1 MYNRTKMNKDMNNN
15 IIKSLRRTLL
25 CTVAAAA
32 VTIGFTACADEMFET
47 QNVTA
52 PANGNGYKI
61 SIAANIGEGG
71 TRAVAYNSETGG
83 YDGTFET
90 SDFIYVYNVTKNA
103 EGRKKY
109 EGSDWWEPTYLTPD
123 ANGKKVNLVG
133 ELSFCA
139 WDDTGSR
146 IVVTP
151 EVGDELML
159 YYKNSDRYIQYNNN
173 SYWIGEDFIDYAI
186 AKVTIK
192 SIDDNGFIKTSPA
205 SFIHPQSLYKINFKG
220 IAEGVKIK
228 KVIIESEQKKLVG
241 AYYPTNSEWPN
252 EFRSVTYNYIQD
264 SEDEGTDQ
272 HELIFMLRF
281 ANSPYNQ
288 GDSGNSSSAGDVI
301 VFKALASNGHY
312 YIGTKSVTNELV
324 DGKYYQAEVA
334 MADAGE
340 VMTLTNTTT
349 GAEMAALGTWG
360 EISTKDAD
368 WMAKNTGYNFQL
380 EWFGGNQT
388 LTLDNLSISGNGNA
402 IVVRSDGDSEAV
414 MHKLVLNG
422 VNTLKSYSGNN
433 YNFTPA
439 FIVYGNCDLRISAKS
454 ADAKLNIEEGGLE
467 LNYNTTMTIES
478 GEVFVND
485 NVKMSES
492 TLKVEGGLLTVHGF
506 ETESWRTNSC
516 IISKGGKL
524 RVAKDGNIPDGFVKA
539 ADGYVLNVSDDGEY
553 WGYTAIEDDGSGLA
567 KSIVVMPGTT
577 TLTYGLSDWG
587 AETLRAYVYPETTK
601 DQSVTWKTSNPDVV
615 VVDAKGWIR
624 ATGVGVA
631 TVTATTNDGTNLS
644 AECIVTVKPVGGI
657 QYQNQ
662 EVSMTPESQPFTNPL
677 TKAGKITS
685 ITYSSS
691 DTNVATVN
699 ASTGE
704 VTITSG
710 ATAGQTVTIT
720 ASATI
725 EEDGVYF
732 YPEYYRTASYT
743 VKLVPVTSQGGRN
756 DYTPGSW

>member
-61 SIAANIGEGG
+61 NIAANIGSGD

-90 SDFIYVYNVTKNA
+90 SDLIYVYDITKNA
-103 EGRKKY
+103 EGRKLYKY
-109 EGSDWWEPTYLTPD
+109 DSYERWEPTYLTPD

-139 WDDTGSR
+139 WDSEAKATVE
-146 IVVTP
+146 ITP
-151 EVGDELML
+151 GVGDELML
-159 YYKNSDRYIQYNNN
+159 YYKNTGSSIYYTNWSGETIQ
-173 SYWIGEDFIDYAI
+173 DYAI
-186 AKVTIK
+186 AKVTII
-192 SIDDNGFIKTSPA
+192 SIDDNGVIKTSA
-205 SFIHPQSLYKINFKG
+205 ATFTHPQSLYKINFTG
-220 IAEGVKIK
+220 IASGVKIETISIK
-228 KVIIESEQKKLVG
+228 SEQQKLVSE
-241 AYYPTNSEWPN
+241 YNPTNIQWPN
-252 EFRSVTYNYIQD
+252 YFGNVKYYYND
-264 SEDEGTDQ
+264 NKKEGTDQ
-272 HELIFMLRF
+272 RELFFMLRF
-281 ANSPYNQ
+281 ADNPYNK
-288 GDSGNSSSAGDVI
+288 DKVSSSGDAI
-301 VFKALASNGHY
+301 IFKALGSDGHY
-312 YIGTKSVTNELV
+312 YTGSKIVQNELT
-324 DGKYYQAEVA
+324 DGKYYQAELA
-334 MADAGE
+334 MDDAGLA
-340 VMTLTNTTT
+340 MTLTNNST
-349 GAEMAALGTWG
+349 GEVVVLDSYTQIHSNQAPYTLEH
-360 EISTKDAD
+360 
-368 WMAKNTGYNFQL
+368 NGYDLDL
-380 EWFGGNQT
+380 EWDGGENP
-388 LTLDNLSISGNGNA
+388 LTFKNISLSTPYEGFRLFPDKSDPDNTKN
-402 IVVRSDGDSEAV
+402 
-414 MHKLVLNG
+414 HYLVLEG
-422 VNTLKSYSGNN
+422 ENTLY
-433 YNFTPA
+433 
-439 FIVYGNCDLRISAKS
+439 CDYEDQGIKVLDGSSLYVSAKS
-454 ADAKLNIEEGGLE
+454 SEGKLNITQGMIR
-467 LNYNTTMTIES
+467 LNNATMTIES
-478 GEVFVND
+478 GEITVNGYIRMND
-485 NVKMSES
+485 NS
-492 TLKVEGGLLTVHGF
+492 TIKVEGGVLTANTLYGWN
-506 ETESWRTNSC
+506 SSC

-524 RVAKDGNIPDGFVKA
+524 RIAKNGYIEEGLIKA
-539 ADGYVLNVSDDGEY
+539 AEGYVLVVSDDGEY
-553 WGYTAIEDDGSGLA
+553 WAYTAIEDDHTGLA
-567 KSIVVMPGTT
+567 KSIVVMPGAV

-587 AETLRAYVYPETTK
+587 AETLRAYVYLETTK
-601 DQSVTWKTSNPDVV
+601 DQSVTWKTSDPNVV
-615 VVDAKGWIR
+615 EVSETGWIR

>member
-61 SIAANIGEGG
+61 NIAANIGSGD

-90 SDFIYVYNVTKNA
+90 SDFIYVYDITKNA

-109 EGSDWWEPTYLTPD
+109 EGSDWWGPTYLTPD

-139 WDDTGSR
+139 WDSEAKATVE
-146 IVVTP
+146 ITP
-151 EVGDELML
+151 GVGDELML
-159 YYKNSDRYIQYNNN
+159 YYKNTGSSIYYTNWSGETIQ
-173 SYWIGEDFIDYAI
+173 DYAI
-186 AKVTIK
+186 AKVTII
-192 SIDDNGFIKTSPA
+192 SIDDNGVIKTSA
-205 SFIHPQSLYKINFKG
+205 ATFTHPQSLYKINFTG
-220 IAEGVKIK
+220 IASGVKIETISIK
-228 KVIIESEQKKLVG
+228 SEQRKLVCE
-241 AYYPTNSEWPN
+241 YNPTDIEWPN
-252 EFRSVTYNYIQD
+252 YFGNVKYYYND
-264 SEDEGTDQ
+264 NKKEGTDQ
-272 HELIFMLRF
+272 RELFFMLRF
-281 ANSPYNQ
+281 ADNPYNK
-288 GDSGNSSSAGDVI
+288 DKVSSSGDAI
-301 VFKALASNGHY
+301 IFKALGSDGHY
-312 YIGTKSVTNELV
+312 YTGSKIVQNELT
-324 DGKYYQAEVA
+324 DGKYYQAELA
-334 MADAGE
+334 MDDAGLA
-340 VMTLTNTTT
+340 MTLTNNST
-349 GAEMAALGTWG
+349 GEVVVLDSYTQIHSNQAPYTLEH
-360 EISTKDAD
+360 
-368 WMAKNTGYNFQL
+368 NGYDLDL
-380 EWFGGNQT
+380 EWDGGENP
-388 LTLDNLSISGNGNA
+388 LTFKNISLSTPYEGFRLFPDKSDPDNTKN
-402 IVVRSDGDSEAV
+402 
-414 MHKLVLNG
+414 HYLVLEG
-422 VNTLKSYSGNN
+422 ENTLY
-433 YNFTPA
+433 
-439 FIVYGNCDLRISAKS
+439 CDYEDQGIKVLDGSSLYVSAKS
-454 ADAKLNIEEGGLE
+454 SEGKLNITQGMIR
-467 LNYNTTMTIES
+467 LNNATMTIES
-478 GEVFVND
+478 GEITVNGYIRMND
-485 NVKMSES
+485 NS
-492 TLKVEGGLLTVHGF
+492 TIKVEGGVLTANTLYGWN
-506 ETESWRTNSC
+506 SSC

-524 RVAKDGNIPDGFVKA
+524 RIAKNGYIEEGLIKA
-539 ADGYVLNVSDDGEY
+539 AEGYVLVVSDDGEY
-553 WGYTAIEDDGSGLA
+553 WAYTAIEDDHTGLA
-567 KSIVVMPGTT
+567 KSIVVMPGAV

-601 DQSVTWKTSNPDVV
+601 DQSVTWKTSDPNVV
-615 VVDAKGWIR
+615 EVSETGWIR

>member
-61 SIAANIGEGG
+61 NIAANIGSGD

-90 SDFIYVYNVTKNA
+90 SDLIYVYDITKNA
-103 EGRKKY
+103 EGRKLYKY
-109 EGSDWWEPTYLTPD
+109 DSYERWEPTYLTPD

-139 WDDTGSR
+139 WDSEAKATVE
-146 IVVTP
+146 ITP
-151 EVGDELML
+151 GVGDELML
-159 YYKNSDRYIQYNNN
+159 YYKNTGPSIYYTNWSGETIQ
-173 SYWIGEDFIDYAI
+173 DYAI
-186 AKVTIK
+186 AKVTIL
-192 SIDDNGFIKTSPA
+192 SIDDNGVIKTSA
-205 SFIHPQSLYKINFKG
+205 ATFTHPQSLYKINFTG
-220 IAEGVKIK
+220 ITSGVNIK
-228 KVIIESEQKKLVG
+228 SIGIESEQQKLVSE
-241 AYYPTNSEWPN
+241 YNPTNIQWPN
-252 EFRSVTYNYIQD
+252 YFGNVKYSYTNNKK
-264 SEDEGTDQ
+264 EGTDQ
-272 HELIFMLRF
+272 RELFFMLRF
-281 ANSPYNQ
+281 ADNPYNK
-288 GDSGNSSSAGDVI
+288 DKVSSSSDAI
-301 VFKALASNGHY
+301 TFKALGSDGHY
-312 YIGTKSVTNELV
+312 YTGSKIVQNNLS

-334 MADAGE
+334 MADAGLA
-340 VMTLTNTTT
+340 MTLTNNTT
-349 GAEMAALGTWG
+349 GEVTIVDSYIQIHSNQAPYTLENNGFDPDIEWDGG
-360 EISTKDAD
+360 E
-368 WMAKNTGYNFQL
+368 N
-380 EWFGGNQT
+380 T
-388 LTLDNLSISGNGNA
+388 LTFKNISLSTPYEGFRLFPDKSDPDNTKN
-402 IVVRSDGDSEAV
+402 
-414 MHKLVLNG
+414 HYLVLEG
-422 VNTLKSYSGNN
+422 ENTLY
-433 YNFTPA
+433 
-439 FIVYGNCDLRISAKS
+439 CDYEGQGIKVLDGSSLYVSAKS
-454 ADAKLNIEEGGLE
+454 AKDKLNITQGVIR
-467 LNYNTTMTIES
+467 LNNATMTLES
-478 GEVFVND
+478 GEITVNGYIEMYD
-485 NVKMSES
+485 NS
-492 TLKVEGGLLTVHGF
+492 TIKVEGGVLTANTLYGGN
-506 ETESWRTNSC
+506 SSC

-524 RVAKDGNIPDGFVKA
+524 RIAKNGYIEEGLIKA
-539 ADGYVLNVSDDGEY
+539 AEGYVLVVSDDGEY
-553 WGYTAIEDDGSGLA
+553 WAYTAIEDDHTGLA

-587 AETLRAYVYPETTK
+587 GEELRAYVYPETTK

-615 VVDAKGWIR
+615 EVYGEGKIR

>member
-1 MYNRTKMNKDMNNN
+1 MNNI

-61 SIAANIGEGG
+61 NIAANIGEGG

-103 EGRKKY
+103 DGRKKSKW
-109 EGSDWWEPTYLTPD
+109 GDWWENAYLTPD
-123 ANGKKVNLVG
+123 ANGKKVNLLG
-133 ELSFCA
+133 DLSFCA
-139 WDDTGSR
+139 WDSEAKATVE
-146 IVVTP
+146 ITP
-151 EVGDELML
+151 GVGDELML
-159 YYKNSDRYIQYNNN
+159 YYKNSDQYILYDNS

-186 AKVTIK
+186 AKVTIE

-205 SFIHPQSLYKINFKG
+205 SFTHPQSLYKINFKG

-272 HELIFMLRF
+272 HDLIFMLRF

-301 VFKALASNGHY
+301 VFKALASDGHY
-312 YIGTKSVTNELV
+312 YTGTKRVTNELV
-324 DGKYYQAEVA
+324 DGKYYEADVA

-340 VMTLTNTTT
+340 AMMLVNTTT

-368 WMAKNTGYNFQL
+368 WVAKNTGYNFQL
-380 EWFGGNQT
+380 EWYGGNQT
-388 LTLDNLSISGNGNA
+388 LTLDKLSISGNRNA

-414 MHKLVLNG
+414 MHKLVLDG

-553 WGYTAIEDDGSGLA
+553 WAYTAIEDDHTGLA
-567 KSIVVMPGTT
+567 KSIVVMPGAV
-577 TLTYGLSDWG
+577 TLISDWG
-587 AETLRAYVYPETTK
+587 GEELRAYVYPETTK

-615 VVDAKGWIR
+615 VVDEGGKIR
-624 ATGVGVA
+624 PTGVGVA

-644 AECIVTVKPVGGI
+644 AECIVTVKPLGGI
-657 QYQNQ
+657 YYENK
-662 EVSMTPESQPFTNPL
+662 EVSVTPESAPFTNPL
-677 TKAGKITS
+677 KQAGKITS
-685 ITYSSS
+685 ITYTSS
-691 DTNVATVN
+691 DTSVATVN

-704 VTITSG
+704 VTIADG
-710 ATAGQTVTIT
+710 ATSGQTVTIT
-720 ASATI
+720 ASATV
-725 EEDGVYF
+725 EEDDKYF
-732 YPEYYRTASYT
+732 YPESRMTDKYI
-743 VKLVPVTSQGGRN
+743 VKLVPAIGQGERENYPSG
-756 DYTPGSW
+756 GSW

>member
-1 MYNRTKMNKDMNNN
+1 M
-15 IIKSLRRTLL
+15 L

-61 SIAANIGEGG
+61 NIPANMGSGD

-83 YDGTFET
+83 YDATFET

-103 EGRKKY
+103 DGRKKS
-109 EGSDWWEPTYLTPD
+109 EKGDWWENAYLTPD
-123 ANGKKVNLVG
+123 ANGKKVNLLG
-133 ELSFCA
+133 DLSFCA
-139 WDDTGSR
+139 WDSEAKATVE
-146 IVVTP
+146 ITP
-151 EVGDELML
+151 GVGDELML

-368 WMAKNTGYNFQL
+368 WVAKNTGYNFQL

-553 WGYTAIEDDGSGLA
+553 WVYTTTEDNGSGLA
-567 KSIVVMPGTT
+567 QSIVLTPTV
-577 TLTYGLSDWG
+577 TLFYSPSNWNTEKL
-587 AETLRAYVYPETTK
+587 TAYVTPETANNK
-601 DQSVTWKTSNPDVV
+601 SVTWKTSNPDV
-615 VVDAKGWIR
+615 
-624 ATGVGVA
+624 A
-631 TVTATTNDGTNLS
+631 TVSEDGRVYPRSVGTAIVSATTNDGSNLS
-644 AECIVTVKPVGGI
+644 ADCIVTVKPYGGI
-657 QYQNQ
+657 WYKNYEISVTPNNQ
-662 EVSMTPESQPFTNPL
+662 SFINPI
-677 TKAGKITS
+677 TIEGNITS
-685 ITYSSS
+685 ITYTSS
-691 DTNVATVN
+691 DPSVATVN

-704 VTITSG
+704 VTIASG
-710 ATAGQTVTIT
+710 ATVGQTVTIEAT
-720 ASATI
+720 ATV

-732 YPEYYRTASYT
+732 YPSKIASYT
-743 VKLVPVTSQGGRN
+743 VKLVSATGQGERE
-756 DYTPGSW
+756 DYPSGGSW

>member
-61 SIAANIGEGG
+61 NIAANIGSGD

-90 SDFIYVYNVTKNA
+90 SDFIYVYDITKNA
-103 EGRKKY
+103 EGRKLYKY
-109 EGSDWWEPTYLTPD
+109 DSYERWEPTYLTPD

-139 WDDTGSR
+139 WDSEAKATVE
-146 IVVTP
+146 ITP
-151 EVGDELML
+151 GVGDELML
-159 YYKNSDRYIQYNNN
+159 YYKNTGPSIYYTNWSGETIQ
-173 SYWIGEDFIDYAI
+173 DYAI

-192 SIDDNGFIKTSPA
+192 SIDDNGVIKTSA
-205 SFIHPQSLYKINFKG
+205 ATFTHPQSLYKINFTG
-220 IAEGVKIK
+220 IASGVKIETISIK
-228 KVIIESEQKKLVG
+228 SEQQKLVSE
-241 AYYPTNSEWPN
+241 YNPTNIQWPN
-252 EFRSVTYNYIQD
+252 YFGNVKYYYND
-264 SEDEGTDQ
+264 NKKEGTDQ
-272 HELIFMLRF
+272 RELFFMLRF
-281 ANSPYNQ
+281 ADNPYNK
-288 GDSGNSSSAGDVI
+288 DKVSSSGDAI
-301 VFKALASNGHY
+301 IFKALGSDGHY
-312 YIGTKSVTNELV
+312 YTGSKIVQNELT
-324 DGKYYQAEVA
+324 DGKYYQAELA
-334 MADAGE
+334 MDDAGLA
-340 VMTLTNTTT
+340 MTLTNNST
-349 GAEMAALGTWG
+349 GEVVVLDSYTQIHSNQAPYTLEH
-360 EISTKDAD
+360 
-368 WMAKNTGYNFQL
+368 NGYDLDL
-380 EWFGGNQT
+380 EWDGGENP
-388 LTLDNLSISGNGNA
+388 LTFKNISLSTPYEGFRLFPDKSDPDNTKN
-402 IVVRSDGDSEAV
+402 
-414 MHKLVLNG
+414 HYLVLEG
-422 VNTLKSYSGNN
+422 ENTLY
-433 YNFTPA
+433 
-439 FIVYGNCDLRISAKS
+439 CDYEDQGIKVLDGSSLYVSAKS
-454 ADAKLNIEEGGLE
+454 AKDKLNITQGVIR
-467 LNYNTTMTIES
+467 LNNATMTLES
-478 GEVFVND
+478 GEITVNGYIEMYD
-485 NVKMSES
+485 NS
-492 TLKVEGGLLTVHGF
+492 TIKVEGGVLTANTLYGWN
-506 ETESWRTNSC
+506 SSC

-524 RVAKDGNIPDGFVKA
+524 RIAKNGYIEEGLIKA
-539 ADGYVLNVSDDGEY
+539 AEGYVLVVSDDGEY
-553 WGYTAIEDDGSGLA
+553 WGYTAIEDDHTGLA
-567 KSIVVMPGTT
+567 KSIVVMPGAV

-601 DQSVTWKTSNPDVV
+601 DQSVTWKTSDPNVV
-615 VVDAKGWIR
+615 EVSETGWIR

-725 EEDGVYF
+725 EKDGVYF

>member
-1 MYNRTKMNKDMNNN
+1 MNNN

-61 SIAANIGEGG
+61 NIAANIGSGD

-90 SDFIYVYNVTKNA
+90 SDLIYVYDITKNA
-103 EGRKKY
+103 EGRKLYKY
-109 EGSDWWEPTYLTPD
+109 DSYERWEPTYLTPD

-139 WDDTGSR
+139 WDSEAKATVE
-146 IVVTP
+146 ITP
-151 EVGDELML
+151 GVGDELML
-159 YYKNSDRYIQYNNN
+159 YYKNTGSSIYYTNWSGETIQ
-173 SYWIGEDFIDYAI
+173 DYAI
-186 AKVTIK
+186 AKVTII
-192 SIDDNGFIKTSPA
+192 SIDDNGVIKTSA
-205 SFIHPQSLYKINFKG
+205 ATFTHPQSLYKINFTG
-220 IAEGVKIK
+220 IASGVKIETISIK
-228 KVIIESEQKKLVG
+228 SEQQKLVSE
-241 AYYPTNSEWPN
+241 YNPTNIQWPN
-252 EFRSVTYNYIQD
+252 YFGNVKYYYND
-264 SEDEGTDQ
+264 NKKEGTDQ
-272 HELIFMLRF
+272 RELFFMLRF
-281 ANSPYNQ
+281 ADNPYNK
-288 GDSGNSSSAGDVI
+288 DKVSSSGDAI
-301 VFKALASNGHY
+301 IFKALGSDGHY
-312 YIGTKSVTNELV
+312 YTGSKIVQNELT
-324 DGKYYQAEVA
+324 DGKYYQAELA
-334 MADAGE
+334 MDDAGLA
-340 VMTLTNTTT
+340 MTLTNNST
-349 GAEMAALGTWG
+349 GEVVVLDSYTQIHSNQAPYTLEH
-360 EISTKDAD
+360 
-368 WMAKNTGYNFQL
+368 NGYDLDL
-380 EWFGGNQT
+380 EWDGGENP
-388 LTLDNLSISGNGNA
+388 LTFKNISLSTPYEGFRLFPDKSDPDNTKN
-402 IVVRSDGDSEAV
+402 
-414 MHKLVLNG
+414 HYLVLEG
-422 VNTLKSYSGNN
+422 ENTLY
-433 YNFTPA
+433 
-439 FIVYGNCDLRISAKS
+439 CDYEDQGIKVLDGSSLYVSAKS
-454 ADAKLNIEEGGLE
+454 SEGKLNITQGMIR
-467 LNYNTTMTIES
+467 LNNATMTIES
-478 GEVFVND
+478 GEITVNGYIRMND
-485 NVKMSES
+485 NS
-492 TLKVEGGLLTVHGF
+492 TIKVEGGVLTANTLYGWN
-506 ETESWRTNSC
+506 SSC

-524 RVAKDGNIPDGFVKA
+524 RIAKNGYIEEGLIKA
-539 ADGYVLNVSDDGEY
+539 AEGYVLVVSDDGEY
-553 WGYTAIEDDGSGLA
+553 WAYTAIEDDHTGLA
-567 KSIVVMPGTT
+567 KSIVVMPGAV

-587 AETLRAYVYPETTK
+587 AETLRAYVYLETTK

-615 VVDAKGWIR
+615 EVYGEGKIR

>member
-1 MYNRTKMNKDMNNN
+1 MNKDMNNN

-61 SIAANIGEGG
+61 NIAANIGSGD

-90 SDFIYVYNVTKNA
+90 SDLIYVYDITKNA
-103 EGRKKY
+103 EGRKLYKY
-109 EGSDWWEPTYLTPD
+109 DSYERWEPTYLTPD

-139 WDDTGSR
+139 WDSEAKATVE
-146 IVVTP
+146 ITP
-151 EVGDELML
+151 GVGDELML
-159 YYKNSDRYIQYNNN
+159 YYKNTGSSIYYTNWSGETIQ
-173 SYWIGEDFIDYAI
+173 DYAI
-186 AKVTIK
+186 AKVTII
-192 SIDDNGFIKTSPA
+192 SIDDNGVIKTSA
-205 SFIHPQSLYKINFKG
+205 ATFTHPQSLYKINFTG
-220 IAEGVKIK
+220 ITSGVNIK
-228 KVIIESEQKKLVG
+228 TIRIESEQQKLVSE
-241 AYYPTNSEWPN
+241 YNPTNIQWPN
-252 EFRSVTYNYIQD
+252 YFGNVKYYYND
-264 SEDEGTDQ
+264 NKKEGTDQ
-272 HELIFMLRF
+272 RELFFMLRF
-281 ANSPYNQ
+281 ADNPYNK
-288 GDSGNSSSAGDVI
+288 DKVSSSGDAI
-301 VFKALASNGHY
+301 IFKALGSDGHY
-312 YIGTKSVTNELV
+312 YTGSKIVQNELT
-324 DGKYYQAEVA
+324 DGKYYQAELA
-334 MADAGE
+334 MDDAGLA
-340 VMTLTNTTT
+340 MTLTNNST
-349 GAEMAALGTWG
+349 GEVVVLDSYTQIHSNQAPYTLEH
-360 EISTKDAD
+360 
-368 WMAKNTGYNFQL
+368 NGYDLDL
-380 EWFGGNQT
+380 EWDGGENP
-388 LTLDNLSISGNGNA
+388 LTFKNISLSTPYEGFRLFPDKSDPDNTKN
-402 IVVRSDGDSEAV
+402 
-414 MHKLVLNG
+414 HYLVLEG
-422 VNTLKSYSGNN
+422 ENTLY
-433 YNFTPA
+433 
-439 FIVYGNCDLRISAKS
+439 CDYEDQGIKVLDGSSLYVSAKS
-454 ADAKLNIEEGGLE
+454 SEGKLNITQGMIR
-467 LNYNTTMTIES
+467 LNNATMTIES
-478 GEVFVND
+478 GEITVNGYIRMND
-485 NVKMSES
+485 NS
-492 TLKVEGGLLTVHGF
+492 TIKVEGGVLTANTLYGWN
-506 ETESWRTNSC
+506 SSC

-524 RVAKDGNIPDGFVKA
+524 RIAKNGYIEEGLIKA
-539 ADGYVLNVSDDGEY
+539 AEGYVLVVSDDGEY
-553 WGYTAIEDDGSGLA
+553 WAYTAIEDDHTGLA
-567 KSIVVMPGTT
+567 KSIVVMPGAV

-587 AETLRAYVYPETTK
+587 GEELRAYVYPETTK
-601 DQSVTWKTSNPDVV
+601 DQSVTWKTSDPNVV
-615 VVDAKGWIR
+615 EVSETGWIR

>member
-61 SIAANIGEGG
+61 NIAANIGSGD

-90 SDFIYVYNVTKNA
+90 SDLIYVYDITKNA
-103 EGRKKY
+103 EGRKLYKY
-109 EGSDWWEPTYLTPD
+109 DSYERWEPTYLTPD

-139 WDDTGSR
+139 WDSEAKATVE
-146 IVVTP
+146 ITP
-151 EVGDELML
+151 GVGDELML
-159 YYKNSDRYIQYNNN
+159 YYKNTGSSIYYTNWSGETIQ
-173 SYWIGEDFIDYAI
+173 DYAI
-186 AKVTIK
+186 AKVTII
-192 SIDDNGFIKTSPA
+192 SIDDNGVIKTSA
-205 SFIHPQSLYKINFKG
+205 ATFTHPQSLYKINFTG
-220 IAEGVKIK
+220 IASGVMIETISIK
-228 KVIIESEQKKLVG
+228 SEQQKLVSE
-241 AYYPTNSEWPN
+241 YNPTNIQWPN
-252 EFRSVTYNYIQD
+252 YFGNVKYYYND
-264 SEDEGTDQ
+264 NKKEGTDQ
-272 HELIFMLRF
+272 RELFFMLRF
-281 ANSPYNQ
+281 ADNPYNK
-288 GDSGNSSSAGDVI
+288 DKVSSSGDAI
-301 VFKALASNGHY
+301 IFKALGSDGHY
-312 YIGTKSVTNELV
+312 YTGSKIVQNELT
-324 DGKYYQAEVA
+324 DGKYYQAELA
-334 MADAGE
+334 MDDAGLA
-340 VMTLTNTTT
+340 MTLTNNST
-349 GAEMAALGTWG
+349 GEVVVLDSYTQIHSNQAPYTLEH
-360 EISTKDAD
+360 
-368 WMAKNTGYNFQL
+368 NGYDLDL
-380 EWFGGNQT
+380 EWDGGENP
-388 LTLDNLSISGNGNA
+388 LTFKNISLSTPYEGFRLFPDKSDPDNTKN
-402 IVVRSDGDSEAV
+402 
-414 MHKLVLNG
+414 HYLVLEG
-422 VNTLKSYSGNN
+422 ENTLY
-433 YNFTPA
+433 
-439 FIVYGNCDLRISAKS
+439 CDYEDQGIKVLDGSSLYVSAKS
-454 ADAKLNIEEGGLE
+454 SEGKLNITQGMIR
-467 LNYNTTMTIES
+467 LNNATMTIES
-478 GEVFVND
+478 GEITVNGYIRMND
-485 NVKMSES
+485 NS
-492 TLKVEGGLLTVHGF
+492 TIKVEGGVLTANTLYGWN
-506 ETESWRTNSC
+506 SSC

-524 RVAKDGNIPDGFVKA
+524 RIAKNGYIEEGLIKA
-539 ADGYVLNVSDDGEY
+539 AEGYVLVVSDDGEY
-553 WGYTAIEDDGSGLA
+553 WAYTAIEDDHTGLA
-567 KSIVVMPGTT
+567 KSIVVMPGAV

-601 DQSVTWKTSNPDVV
+601 DQSVTWKTSDPNVV
-615 VVDAKGWIR
+615 EVSETGWIR